1 MILQLIGQ
9 KHFNLKLVLNFKKNR
24 NFFYQKCKL
33 HYLENFKISSLGLNM
48 KNIKRLFIFISLSTF
63 GSSAFL
69 SEGIAVIDYNAI
81 FLGTDLARERI
92 DDLRD
97 SSDYKDLTDEAQS
110 KDSERIKL
118 AEKLK
123 KDESTLS
130 DTEKEDILKKIQTL
144 YQSIQLLSQQ
154 IQAKEQEVTQKLQAD
169 QAEVVQKVVN
179 ELIKAK
185 KIKMLL
191 NSQALLAF
199 DRTDEKVNL
208 TPEVVDLINKEQ
220 KK

>member
-1 MILQLIGQ
+1 
-9 KHFNLKLVLNFKKNR
+9 
-24 NFFYQKCKL
+24 
-33 HYLENFKISSLGLNM
+33 
-48 KNIKRLFIFISLSTF
+48 
-63 GSSAFL
+63 
-69 SEGIAVIDYNAI
+69 
-81 FLGTDLARERI
+81 LGTDLARERI
-92 DDLRD
+92 DDLRE
-97 SSDYKDLTDEAQS
+97 SSDYKELTDEAQS

-123 KDESTLS
+123 KDEATLS
-130 DTEKEDILKKIQTL
+130 DSEKEEMLKKIQTL

-169 QAEVVQKVVN
+169 QAEAVQKVVN

-199 DRTDEKVNL
+199 DRSDEKVNL

-220 KK
+220 K

>member
-1 MILQLIGQ
+1 MEANKIIITGGATRIGAAIA
-9 KHFNLKLVLNFKKNR
+9 KKLSGPKVEIVI
-24 NFFYQKCKL
+24 
-33 HYLENFKISSLGLNM
+33 HYNK
-48 KNIKRLFIFISLSTF
+48 
-63 GSSAFL
+63 
-69 SEGIAVIDYNAI
+69 
-81 FLGTDLARERI
+81 
-92 DDLRD
+92 
-97 SSDYKDLTDEAQS
+97 S
-110 KDSERIKL
+110 KSK

-130 DTEKEDILKKIQTL
+130 ESEKEEILKKIQTL

-169 QAEVVQKVVN
+169 QAEIVQKVVN

-199 DRTDEKVNL
+199 DRSDEKINL

>member
-1 MILQLIGQ
+1 
-9 KHFNLKLVLNFKKNR
+9 
-24 NFFYQKCKL
+24 
-33 HYLENFKISSLGLNM
+33 M
-48 KNIKRLFIFISLSTF
+48 KNIKRIFIFISLSFF
-63 GSSAFL
+63 GSSAYL
-69 SEGIAVIDYNAI
+69 LDGIAVIDYNAI

-130 DTEKEDILKKIQTL
+130 DAEKEEILKKIQTL

-169 QAEVVQKVVN
+169 QAESVQKVVN

-199 DRTDEKVNL
+199 DRTDKKVNL

>member
-1 MILQLIGQ
+1 LLD
-9 KHFNLKLVLNFKKNR
+9 
-24 NFFYQKCKL
+24 
-33 HYLENFKISSLGLNM
+33 
-48 KNIKRLFIFISLSTF
+48 
-63 GSSAFL
+63 
-69 SEGIAVIDYNAI
+69 GIAVIDYNAI

-130 DTEKEDILKKIQTL
+130 QSEQEEILKKIQTL

-169 QAEVVQKVVN
+169 QAESVQKVVN

-185 KIKMLL
+185 KIKVEYFGKEFESFLKFLL
-191 NSQALLAF
+191 VHFVKELTRLFLIFLRALFFRYL
-199 DRTDEKVNL
+199 
-208 TPEVVDLINKEQ
+208 LIGLHQ
-220 KK
+220 

>member
-1 MILQLIGQ
+1 
-9 KHFNLKLVLNFKKNR
+9 
-24 NFFYQKCKL
+24 
-33 HYLENFKISSLGLNM
+33 M
-48 KNIKRLFIFISLSTF
+48 KNIKRIFIFVSLSFF

-97 SSDYKDLTDEAQS
+97 SSDYKDLTDEAQA

-123 KDESTLS
+123 KDDSTLS
-130 DTEKEDILKKIQTL
+130 DSEKEEILKKIQTL

-169 QAEVVQKVVN
+169 QAEAVQKVVN

-199 DRTDEKVNL
+199 DRSDEKINL

>member
-1 MILQLIGQ
+1 
-9 KHFNLKLVLNFKKNR
+9 
-24 NFFYQKCKL
+24 
-33 HYLENFKISSLGLNM
+33 M
-48 KNIKRLFIFISLSTF
+48 KGIKRIFIFISLSFF
-63 GSSAFL
+63 GSSAYL
-69 SEGIAVIDYNAI
+69 LEGIAVIDYNAI

-92 DDLRD
+92 DDLRE

-118 AEKLK
+118 AEKLQK
-123 KDESTLS
+123 EDSTLS
-130 DTEKEDILKKIQTL
+130 DSEKEEILKKIQTL

-185 KIKMLL
+185 NIKLLL

-199 DRTDEKVNL
+199 DRSDEKINL

>member
-1 MILQLIGQ
+1 M
-9 KHFNLKLVLNFKKNR
+9 KNKR
-24 NFFYQKCKL
+24 IFFLFLFRFSPIQFFYQR
-33 HYLENFKISSLGLNM
+33 NNIISTQSSLE
-48 KNIKRLFIFISLSTF
+48 R
-63 GSSAFL
+63 SSQRTNWWF
-69 SEGIAVIDYNAI
+69 EGI
-81 FLGTDLARERI
+81 FWLQ
-92 DDLRD
+92 
-97 SSDYKDLTDEAQS
+97 DLTDEAQS

-118 AEKLK
+118 AERLK
-123 KDESTLS
+123 KEESTLS
-130 DTEKEDILKKIQTL
+130 DNEKEEILKKVQTL

-199 DRTDEKVNL
+199 DRADEKVNL

>member
-1 MILQLIGQ
+1 
-9 KHFNLKLVLNFKKNR
+9 
-24 NFFYQKCKL
+24 
-33 HYLENFKISSLGLNM
+33 M
-48 KNIKRLFIFISLSTF
+48 KNIKRIFIFISLSFF
-63 GSSAFL
+63 GSSAYL
-69 SEGIAVIDYNAI
+69 LDGIAVIDYNAI

-92 DDLRD
+92 DELRD

-130 DTEKEDILKKIQTL
+130 DAEKEEILKKIQTL

-169 QAEVVQKVVN
+169 QAESVQKVVN

-199 DRTDEKVNL
+199 DRSDEKVNL

>member
-1 MILQLIGQ
+1 M
-9 KHFNLKLVLNFKKNR
+9 
-24 NFFYQKCKL
+24 
-33 HYLENFKISSLGLNM
+33 
-48 KNIKRLFIFISLSTF
+48 ISL
-63 GSSAFL
+63 
-69 SEGIAVIDYNAI
+69 I
-81 FLGTDLARERI
+81 
-92 DDLRD
+92 
-97 SSDYKDLTDEAQS
+97 TDEAQS

-118 AEKLK
+118 AEKLN

-130 DTEKEDILKKIQTL
+130 DSEKEEMLKKIQTL

-199 DRTDEKVNL
+199 DRSDEKINL

>member
-1 MILQLIGQ
+1 MKYI
-9 KHFNLKLVLNFKKNR
+9 
-24 NFFYQKCKL
+24 
-33 HYLENFKISSLGLNM
+33 
-48 KNIKRLFIFISLSTF
+48 KNIIIFSSILFF
-63 GSSAFL
+63 GNSAL
-69 SEGIAVIDYNAI
+69 LLEGIAVIDYQAI

-92 DDLRD
+92 DDLRE
-97 SSDYKDLTDEAQS
+97 SSDYKELTDEAQS

-123 KDESTLS
+123 KDEATLS
-130 DTEKEDILKKIQTL
+130 DSEKEDLLKKIQTL

-169 QAEVVQKVVN
+169 QAEAVQKVVN

-199 DRTDEKVNL
+199 DRSDETVNL

-220 KK
+220 K

>member
-1 MILQLIGQ
+1 MKYLKKLSILTSLLCFG
-9 KHFNLKLVLNFKKNR
+9 NLA
-24 NFFYQKCKL
+24 
-33 HYLENFKISSLGLNM
+33 YLLD
-48 KNIKRLFIFISLSTF
+48 
-63 GSSAFL
+63 
-69 SEGIAVIDYNAI
+69 GIAVIDYNAI

-123 KDESTLS
+123 KDESTPS
-130 DTEKEDILKKIQTL
+130 QSEQEEILKKIQTL

-169 QAEVVQKVVN
+169 QAESVQKVVN

-199 DRTDEKVNL
+199 DRTDEKINL

-220 KK
+220 KNK

>member
-1 MILQLIGQ
+1 MSII
-9 KHFNLKLVLNFKKNR
+9 KKITVL
-24 NFFYQKCKL
+24 
-33 HYLENFKISSLGLNM
+33 
-48 KNIKRLFIFISLSTF
+48 ISLVFFSNI
-63 GSSAFL
+63 SFL
-69 SEGIAVIDYNAI
+69 MEGIAVIDYNAI

-118 AEKLK
+118 AERLQKE
-123 KDESTLS
+123 ESTLS
-130 DTEKEDILKKIQTL
+130 DEEKEEILKKVQTL

-169 QAEVVQKVVN
+169 QAEIVQKVVN

-199 DRTDEKVNL
+199 DRTDEKINL
-208 TPEVVDLINKEQ
+208 TPEVVDLINKER
-220 KK
+220 K

>member
-1 MILQLIGQ
+1 MNKIKKITILSFLM
-9 KHFNLKLVLNFKKNR
+9 
-24 NFFYQKCKL
+24 FFG
-33 HYLENFKISSLGLNM
+33 N
-48 KNIKRLFIFISLSTF
+48 
-63 GSSAFL
+63 SAFL

-130 DTEKEDILKKIQTL
+130 DSDKEEILKKIQTL

-169 QAEVVQKVVN
+169 QAEIVQKVVN

-199 DRTDEKVNL
+199 DRSDEKVNL
-208 TPEVVDLINKEQ
+208 TPEVVNLINKEQ

>member
-1 MILQLIGQ
+1 M
-9 KHFNLKLVLNFKKNR
+9 KSLKKI
-24 NFFYQKCKL
+24 FFL
-33 HYLENFKISSLGLNM
+33 
-48 KNIKRLFIFISLSTF
+48 ISLSIF
-63 GSSAFL
+63 GNSAFL
-69 SEGIAVIDYNAI
+69 LDGIAVIDYQAI

-97 SSDYKDLTDEAQS
+97 SSDYKDLTDEAQA

-118 AEKLK
+118 AERLN

-130 DTEKEDILKKIQTL
+130 DSEKEDILKKVQTL

-169 QAEVVQKVVN
+169 QAESVQKVVN

-185 KIKMLL
+185 KIKLLL

-199 DRTDEKVNL
+199 DRSDEKVNL
-208 TPEVVDLINKEQ
+208 TPEVIDLINKEQ

>member
-1 MILQLIGQ
+1 MKKIKNLILVSMLSI
-9 KHFNLKLVLNFKKNR
+9 FTNSVLT
-24 NFFYQKCKL
+24 
-33 HYLENFKISSLGLNM
+33 LEGV
-48 KNIKRLFIFISLSTF
+48 
-63 GSSAFL
+63 
-69 SEGIAVIDYNAI
+69 AVIDYQAI

-123 KDESTLS
+123 KEDSTLS
-130 DTEKEDILKKIQTL
+130 ENEKEEILKKIQTL

-154 IQAKEQEVTQKLQAD
+154 IQAKEQEVTQKLTAD
-169 QAEVVQKVVN
+169 QAEAVQKVVN

-185 KIKMLL
+185 KIKLLL

-199 DRTDEKVNL
+199 DRTDEKINL
-208 TPEVVDLINKEQ
+208 TPEVVDLINQEQ
-220 KK
+220 K

>member
-1 MILQLIGQ
+1 MSII
-9 KHFNLKLVLNFKKNR
+9 KKITVL
-24 NFFYQKCKL
+24 
-33 HYLENFKISSLGLNM
+33 
-48 KNIKRLFIFISLSTF
+48 ISLIFFSNIL
-63 GSSAFL
+63 FL
-69 SEGIAVIDYNAI
+69 MEGIAVIDYNAI

-118 AEKLK
+118 AERLQKE
-123 KDESTLS
+123 DSTLS
-130 DTEKEDILKKIQTL
+130 DEEKEEILKKVQTL

-169 QAEVVQKVVN
+169 QAEIVQKVVN

-199 DRTDEKVNL
+199 DRTDEKINL
-208 TPEVVDLINKEQ
+208 TPEVVDLINKER
-220 KK
+220 K

>member
-1 MILQLIGQ
+1 
-9 KHFNLKLVLNFKKNR
+9 
-24 NFFYQKCKL
+24 
-33 HYLENFKISSLGLNM
+33 M
-48 KNIKRLFIFISLSTF
+48 KNIKRITIFISLSFF

-130 DTEKEDILKKIQTL
+130 DNEKEEILKKIQTL

-169 QAEVVQKVVN
+169 QAEIVQKVVN

-199 DRTDEKVNL
+199 DRSHEKVNL

>member
-1 MILQLIGQ
+1 MKKIKIVSL
-9 KHFNLKLVLNFKKNR
+9 LVLGL
-24 NFFYQKCKL
+24 FFGNL
-33 HYLENFKISSLGLNM
+33 SFSLEGV
-48 KNIKRLFIFISLSTF
+48 
-63 GSSAFL
+63 
-69 SEGIAVIDYNAI
+69 AVIDYNAI

-97 SSDYKDLTDEAQS
+97 SEDYKELTDEAAA
-110 KDSERIKL
+110 KDGERLKL

-123 KDESTLS
+123 KEESTLS
-130 DTEKEDILKKIQTL
+130 DSEKEDIVKKVQTL
-144 YQSIQLLSQQ
+144 FQSIQLLSQQ

-191 NSQALLAF
+191 NAQALLAF
-199 DRTDEKVNL
+199 DRSDEKINL

>member
-1 MILQLIGQ
+1 MSII
-9 KHFNLKLVLNFKKNR
+9 KKITVL
-24 NFFYQKCKL
+24 
-33 HYLENFKISSLGLNM
+33 
-48 KNIKRLFIFISLSTF
+48 ISLIFFSNI
-63 GSSAFL
+63 SFL
-69 SEGIAVIDYNAI
+69 MEGIAVIDYNAI

-110 KDSERIKL
+110 KDSERIKS
-118 AEKLK
+118 AEKLQK
-123 KDESTLS
+123 EESTLS
-130 DTEKEDILKKIQTL
+130 DEEKEEILKKVQTL

-169 QAEVVQKVVN
+169 QAEIVQKVVN

-199 DRTDEKVNL
+199 DRTDEKINL
-208 TPEVVDLINKEQ
+208 TPEVVDLINKER
-220 KK
+220 K

>member
-1 MILQLIGQ
+1 
-9 KHFNLKLVLNFKKNR
+9 
-24 NFFYQKCKL
+24 
-33 HYLENFKISSLGLNM
+33 M
-48 KNIKRLFIFISLSTF
+48 KNIKRIFIFISLSLF
-63 GSSAFL
+63 GNTVFL

-92 DDLRD
+92 DDLRE

-118 AEKLK
+118 AERLK
-123 KDESTLS
+123 KEESTLS
-130 DTEKEDILKKIQTL
+130 DNEKEEILKKVQTL

-199 DRTDEKVNL
+199 DRADEKVNL
-208 TPEVVDLINKEQ
+208 TPGVVDLINKEQ
-220 KK
+220 K

>member
-1 MILQLIGQ
+1 MKKIKILSLLVFGL
-9 KHFNLKLVLNFKKNR
+9 FFGNLSFS
-24 NFFYQKCKL
+24 
-33 HYLENFKISSLGLNM
+33 LEGV
-48 KNIKRLFIFISLSTF
+48 
-63 GSSAFL
+63 
-69 SEGIAVIDYNAI
+69 AVIDYNAI

-97 SSDYKDLTDEAQS
+97 SEDYKDLTDEAAA
-110 KDSERIKL
+110 KDGERLKL

-123 KDESTLS
+123 KEESTLS
-130 DTEKEDILKKIQTL
+130 DSEKEDIIKKVQTL
-144 YQSIQLLSQQ
+144 FQSIQLLSQQ

-191 NSQALLAF
+191 NAQALLAF
-199 DRTDEKVNL
+199 DRSDEKINL

>member
-1 MILQLIGQ
+1 
-9 KHFNLKLVLNFKKNR
+9 
-24 NFFYQKCKL
+24 
-33 HYLENFKISSLGLNM
+33 M
-48 KNIKRLFIFISLSTF
+48 KNIKRIFIFISLSLF
-63 GSSAFL
+63 GNAVFL

-92 DDLRD
+92 DDLRE

-118 AEKLK
+118 AERLK
-123 KDESTLS
+123 KEESTLS
-130 DTEKEDILKKIQTL
+130 DKEKEEILKKVQTL

-169 QAEVVQKVVN
+169 QAEVVHKVVN

-199 DRTDEKVNL
+199 DRADEKVNL

-220 KK
+220 K

>member
-1 MILQLIGQ
+1 
-9 KHFNLKLVLNFKKNR
+9 
-24 NFFYQKCKL
+24 
-33 HYLENFKISSLGLNM
+33 M
-48 KNIKRLFIFISLSTF
+48 KNIKRIFIFVSLSFF
-63 GSSAFL
+63 GNSLFL

-97 SSDYKDLTDEAQS
+97 SSDYKELTDEAQS

-130 DTEKEDILKKIQTL
+130 DAEKEEILKKIQTL

-199 DRTDEKVNL
+199 DRSDEKVNL

>member
-1 MILQLIGQ
+1 
-9 KHFNLKLVLNFKKNR
+9 
-24 NFFYQKCKL
+24 
-33 HYLENFKISSLGLNM
+33 M
-48 KNIKRLFIFISLSTF
+48 KNIKRIFIFISLSLF
-63 GSSAFL
+63 GNTVFL

-92 DDLRD
+92 DDLRE

-118 AEKLK
+118 AERLK
-123 KDESTLS
+123 KEESTLS
-130 DTEKEDILKKIQTL
+130 DEEKEEILKKVQTL

-154 IQAKEQEVTQKLQAD
+154 IQAKEQEITQKLQAD

-199 DRTDEKVNL
+199 DRADEKVNL

-220 KK
+220 K

>member
-1 MILQLIGQ
+1 
-9 KHFNLKLVLNFKKNR
+9 
-24 NFFYQKCKL
+24 
-33 HYLENFKISSLGLNM
+33 M
-48 KNIKRLFIFISLSTF
+48 KNIKRILIFISLSFF
-63 GSSAFL
+63 GSAAYL

-130 DTEKEDILKKIQTL
+130 EEEKEEILKKIQTL

-199 DRTDEKVNL
+199 DRADEKVNL

>member
-1 MILQLIGQ
+1 
-9 KHFNLKLVLNFKKNR
+9 
-24 NFFYQKCKL
+24 
-33 HYLENFKISSLGLNM
+33 M
-48 KNIKRLFIFISLSTF
+48 KNIKRITIFISLSFF
-63 GSSAFL
+63 GSPALS

-130 DTEKEDILKKIQTL
+130 DEEKEEILKKIQTL

-199 DRTDEKVNL
+199 DRADEKVNL

>member
-1 MILQLIGQ
+1 
-9 KHFNLKLVLNFKKNR
+9 
-24 NFFYQKCKL
+24 
-33 HYLENFKISSLGLNM
+33 
-48 KNIKRLFIFISLSTF
+48 
-63 GSSAFL
+63 
-69 SEGIAVIDYNAI
+69 
-81 FLGTDLARERI
+81 LGTDLARERI
-92 DDLRD
+92 DDLRE
-97 SSDYKDLTDEAQS
+97 SSDYKELTDEAQS

-123 KDESTLS
+123 KDEATLS
-130 DTEKEDILKKIQTL
+130 DSEKEEMLKKIQTL

-169 QAEVVQKVVN
+169 QAEAVQKVVN

-199 DRTDEKVNL
+199 DRSDEKVNL
-208 TPEVVDLINKEQ
+208 TPEVIDLINKEQ
-220 KK
+220 K

>member
-1 MILQLIGQ
+1 MSIIKKITVLIS
-9 KHFNLKLVLNFKKNR
+9 LVLF
-24 NFFYQKCKL
+24 
-33 HYLENFKISSLGLNM
+33 S
-48 KNIKRLFIFISLSTF
+48 NIP
-63 GSSAFL
+63 FL
-69 SEGIAVIDYNAI
+69 MEGIAVIDYNAI

-118 AEKLK
+118 AERLQKE
-123 KDESTLS
+123 ESTLS
-130 DTEKEDILKKIQTL
+130 DEEKEEILKKVQTL

-169 QAEVVQKVVN
+169 QAEIVQKVVN

-199 DRTDEKVNL
+199 DRTDEKINL
-208 TPEVVDLINKEQ
+208 TPEVVDLINKER
-220 KK
+220 K

>member
-1 MILQLIGQ
+1 MKNYKAILV
-9 KHFNLKLVLNFKKNR
+9 F
-24 NFFYQKCKL
+24 
-33 HYLENFKISSLGLNM
+33 ISSM
-48 KNIKRLFIFISLSTF
+48 LFVNL
-63 GSSAFL
+63 AF
-69 SEGIAVIDYNAI
+69 SVEGIAVIDYNAI
-81 FLGTDLARERI
+81 FLGTELARERI

-97 SSDYKDLTDEAQS
+97 SSDYKELTDEAQS

-123 KDESTLS
+123 KEESTLS
-130 DTEKEDILKKIQTL
+130 ESEKADILKKVQTL
-144 YQSIQLLSQQ
+144 FQSIQLLSQQ

-169 QAEVVQKVVN
+169 QAEIVQKVVN

-199 DRTDEKVNL
+199 DRTDEKINL

-220 KK
+220 KN

>member
-1 MILQLIGQ
+1 
-9 KHFNLKLVLNFKKNR
+9 
-24 NFFYQKCKL
+24 
-33 HYLENFKISSLGLNM
+33 M
-48 KNIKRLFIFISLSTF
+48 KNIKRLFIFICLSLF
-63 GSSAFL
+63 GNSAFL

-97 SSDYKDLTDEAQS
+97 SSDYKDLTEEAQS

-130 DTEKEDILKKIQTL
+130 DSEKEEILKKIQTL

-169 QAEVVQKVVN
+169 QAEAVQKVVN

-199 DRTDEKVNL
+199 DRSDEKINL

-220 KK
+220 K

>member
-1 MILQLIGQ
+1 
-9 KHFNLKLVLNFKKNR
+9 
-24 NFFYQKCKL
+24 
-33 HYLENFKISSLGLNM
+33 M
-48 KNIKRLFIFISLSTF
+48 KNIKRITIFISLSFF

-97 SSDYKDLTDEAQS
+97 SSDYKELTDEAQS

-130 DTEKEDILKKIQTL
+130 EDEKEEILKKIQTL

-154 IQAKEQEVTQKLQAD
+154 IQAKEQEVTQKLQVD

-199 DRTDEKVNL
+199 DRADEKVNL

-220 KK
+220 K

>member
-1 MILQLIGQ
+1 
-9 KHFNLKLVLNFKKNR
+9 
-24 NFFYQKCKL
+24 
-33 HYLENFKISSLGLNM
+33 M
-48 KNIKRLFIFISLSTF
+48 KNIKRIFIFISLSLF

-69 SEGIAVIDYNAI
+69 SDGIAVIDYNAI

-130 DTEKEDILKKIQTL
+130 DTEKEEILKKIQTL

-169 QAEVVQKVVN
+169 QAESVQKVVN

-199 DRTDEKVNL
+199 DRTDKKVNL
-208 TPEVVDLINKEQ
+208 TPDVVDLINKEQ

>member
-1 MILQLIGQ
+1 MKKIKILSL
-9 KHFNLKLVLNFKKNR
+9 LVLGL
-24 NFFYQKCKL
+24 FFGNL
-33 HYLENFKISSLGLNM
+33 SFSLEGL
-48 KNIKRLFIFISLSTF
+48 
-63 GSSAFL
+63 
-69 SEGIAVIDYNAI
+69 AVIDYNAI

-97 SSDYKDLTDEAQS
+97 SEDYKDLTDEAAA
-110 KDSERIKL
+110 KDGERLKL
-118 AEKLK
+118 IEKLNK
-123 KDESTLS
+123 EESTLS
-130 DTEKEDILKKIQTL
+130 DSEKEDIIRKTQTL
-144 YQSIQLLSQQ
+144 IQSIQLLAQQ

-169 QAEVVQKVVN
+169 QVDVVKKVVE

-191 NSQALLAF
+191 NAQALVAY
-199 DRTDEKVNL
+199 DRSDDKINL

>member
-1 MILQLIGQ
+1 M
-9 KHFNLKLVLNFKKNR
+9 KNFKR
-24 NFFYQKCKL
+24 
-33 HYLENFKISSLGLNM
+33 I
-48 KNIKRLFIFISLSTF
+48 FIFISLSFF

-69 SEGIAVIDYNAI
+69 SDGIAVIDYNAI

-118 AEKLK
+118 AERLK
-123 KDESTLS
+123 KEDSTLS
-130 DTEKEDILKKIQTL
+130 DSEKEEILKKIQTL

-169 QAEVVQKVVN
+169 QAEVVQQVVN

-199 DRTDEKVNL
+199 DRADEKINL

-220 KK
+220 K

>member
-1 MILQLIGQ
+1 
-9 KHFNLKLVLNFKKNR
+9 
-24 NFFYQKCKL
+24 
-33 HYLENFKISSLGLNM
+33 M
-48 KNIKRLFIFISLSTF
+48 KGIKRIFIFISLSFF
-63 GSSAFL
+63 GSSAYL
-69 SEGIAVIDYNAI
+69 LEGIAVIDYNAI

-92 DDLRD
+92 DDLRE

-118 AEKLK
+118 AEKLQK
-123 KDESTLS
+123 EDSTLS
-130 DTEKEDILKKIQTL
+130 DSEKEDILKKIQTL

-185 KIKMLL
+185 NIKLLL

-199 DRTDEKVNL
+199 DRSDEKINL

>member
-1 MILQLIGQ
+1 M
-9 KHFNLKLVLNFKKNR
+9 KNFKR
-24 NFFYQKCKL
+24 
-33 HYLENFKISSLGLNM
+33 I
-48 KNIKRLFIFISLSTF
+48 FIFISLSFF

-69 SEGIAVIDYNAI
+69 SDGIAVIDYNAI

-118 AEKLK
+118 AERLK
-123 KDESTLS
+123 KEDSTLS
-130 DTEKEDILKKIQTL
+130 DSEKEEILKKIQTL

-199 DRTDEKVNL
+199 DRSDEKINL

-220 KK
+220 K

>member
-1 MILQLIGQ
+1 
-9 KHFNLKLVLNFKKNR
+9 
-24 NFFYQKCKL
+24 
-33 HYLENFKISSLGLNM
+33 M
-48 KNIKRLFIFISLSTF
+48 KNIKRIFIFISLSFF
-63 GSSAFL
+63 GSSAYL
-69 SEGIAVIDYNAI
+69 LDGIAVIDYNAI

-97 SSDYKDLTDEAQS
+97 SSDYKDLTDEAKS

-130 DTEKEDILKKIQTL
+130 DAEKEEILKKIQTL

-169 QAEVVQKVVN
+169 QAESVQKVVN

-191 NSQALLAF
+191 NSQAL
-199 DRTDEKVNL
+199 
-208 TPEVVDLINKEQ
+208 
-220 KK
+220 

>member
-1 MILQLIGQ
+1 MKKIKIVSLLVFALFFG
-9 KHFNLKLVLNFKKNR
+9 NLSFS
-24 NFFYQKCKL
+24 
-33 HYLENFKISSLGLNM
+33 LEGV
-48 KNIKRLFIFISLSTF
+48 
-63 GSSAFL
+63 
-69 SEGIAVIDYNAI
+69 AVIDYNAI

-97 SSDYKDLTDEAQS
+97 SEDYKDLTDEAAA
-110 KDSERIKL
+110 KDGERLKL

-123 KDESTLS
+123 KEESTLS
-130 DTEKEDILKKIQTL
+130 DSEKEDIIKKVQTL
-144 YQSIQLLSQQ
+144 FQSIQLLSQQ

-191 NSQALLAF
+191 NAQALLAF
-199 DRTDEKVNL
+199 DRSDEKINL